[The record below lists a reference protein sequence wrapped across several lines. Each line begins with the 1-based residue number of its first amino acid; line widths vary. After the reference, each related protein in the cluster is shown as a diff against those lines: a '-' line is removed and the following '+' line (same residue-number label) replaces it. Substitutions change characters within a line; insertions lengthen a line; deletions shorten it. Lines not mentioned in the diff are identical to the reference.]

1 MSQASS
7 LQKSDTIITVASWE
21 ERFLKGMKRLIEDV
35 KPTTIIMFYFGE
47 YDKWSRSNI
56 DSLSKLCSERN
67 IKLQDG
73 ASPLSF
79 DSPKETWN
87 ELGKQVDAWVLP
99 NDLITLDISTMPRV
113 TIWSICHVLGK
124 KKAAIQYAY
133 NKPGEYGDWLSRDPG
148 RPRLLYRLAGIQHL
162 GRPTALIVQTGYDVE
177 RTKQLVRFYE
187 PQKLVLA
194 LQTGEQFDN
203 PAQNREK
210 HKNAFDK
217 HRGVEMYDV
226 DGYSLQHIRDKLLE
240 IIRPLLDK
248 YNVILSSLG
257 PKIGALS
264 AFAVKQELPDV
275 AMSYAPS
282 REYNRKYST
291 GIGDCIHGT
300 LNNGSNVMKRGRS

>member
-1 MSQASS
+1 MSQTSS

-21 ERFLKGMKRLIEDV
+21 ERFLKGMQRLIEDV
-35 KPTTIIMFYFGE
+35 KPSKIVMFHFAE
-47 YDKWSRSNI
+47 YAEWSQSNR
-56 DSLSKLCSERN
+56 DSLSKLCTERK
-67 IKLQDG
+67 IALQENV
-73 ASPLSF
+73 SPLSF
-79 DSPKETWN
+79 GSPKETWN
-87 ELGKQVDAWVLP
+87 ELGKQIDACILP
-99 NDLITLDISTMPRV
+99 NALITLDISTMPRV
-113 TIWSICHVLGK
+113 TIWSICHVLEK
-124 KKAAIQYAY
+124 KMAAIQYAY

-194 LQTGEQFDN
+194 LQTGGQFDN
-203 PAQNREK
+203 PALNRER
-210 HKNAFDK
+210 HQEAFDK
-217 HRGVEMYDV
+217 HRGVEMHDV
-226 DGYSLQHIRDKLLE
+226 DGYSFQQTRDKLRE
-240 IIRPLLDK
+240 ITQPLLDE

-264 AFAVKQELPDV
+264 VFAVKQVLRDM

-282 REYNRKYST
+282 NEFNHEYSS

-300 LNNGSNVMKRGRS
+300 LDNGSEHGNE